1 MCGILGIIN
10 FHKNILDDKEIL
22 FKMEN
27 SLTKRGPDEE
37 GHYLSK
43 NVLFGH
49 RRLVVVDKDGGKQ
62 PMIKNIENKE
72 YILIYNGELYNT
84 EDLRKD
90 LLNKGFKFNSYSDTE
105 VLLNSY
111 ICYKEKSVEKL
122 NGIFSFAVFD
132 KKENTIFLA
141 RDQMGVKPL
150 FYSIKNNNIIFA
162 SEIKA
167 ILCHPD
173 IKPIVDEKGLTE
185 LFALGPGR
193 IPGSG
198 VFKDI
203 KEIPPAHYMIINKDN
218 CILKEYWDVK
228 AEENTETL
236 EEIINHTRTLLIDAI
251 KRQLVGDVPLCTFL
265 SGGLDSSAISA
276 IASSEFKKKN
286 KILTT
291 YSIDY
296 EDNDKYFKS
305 SLFQPTSDE
314 YWAEEMAKFI
324 GSNHKTV
331 TLNHKN
337 LAYALYNATE
347 ANDLPQMADV
357 DSSLFLFC
365 KEVRKDFVIS
375 LSGECADELFGGY
388 PWFTRNELKYA
399 NTFPWARFINDR
411 LSILN
416 DGIKKLELEELSQD
430 MYKDTLKKVPHLEN
444 EDKEDFRMR
453 ELFYLNIK
461 WFMITLLNRKDRM
474 SMANSL
480 EVRVPFADINLAQYA
495 FNIPSKIKLLEGREK
510 GLLRKS
516 LEGILPRDIIYRK
529 KSPYPKTHNPIYTE
543 IVCSIMKNILSNKT
557 SPILYLIDK
566 EKVKEIVKTKGSSYK
581 VPWYGQL
588 MTGPQLIA
596 YLIQVNYWL
605 EKYNIDINL

>member
-1 MCGILGIIN
+1 
-10 FHKNILDDKEIL
+10 
-22 FKMEN
+22 
-27 SLTKRGPDEE
+27 
-37 GHYLSK
+37 
-43 NVLFGH
+43 
-49 RRLVVVDKDGGKQ
+49 
-62 PMIKNIENKE
+62 
-72 YILIYNGELYNT
+72 
-84 EDLRKD
+84 
-90 LLNKGFKFNSYSDTE
+90 
-105 VLLNSY
+105 
-111 ICYKEKSVEKL
+111 
-122 NGIFSFAVFD
+122 
-132 KKENTIFLA
+132 
-141 RDQMGVKPL
+141 
-150 FYSIKNNNIIFA
+150 
-162 SEIKA
+162 
-167 ILCHPD
+167 
-173 IKPIVDEKGLTE
+173 
-185 LFALGPGR
+185 
-193 IPGSG
+193 
-198 VFKDI
+198 
-203 KEIPPAHYMIINKDN
+203 
-218 CILKEYWDVK
+218 
-228 AEENTETL
+228 
-236 EEIINHTRTLLIDAI
+236 
-251 KRQLVGDVPLCTFL
+251 
-265 SGGLDSSAISA
+265 
-276 IASSEFKKKN
+276 
-286 KILTT
+286 
-291 YSIDY
+291 
-296 EDNDKYFKS
+296 
-305 SLFQPTSDE
+305 
-314 YWAEEMAKFI
+314 MAKFI

-388 PWFTRNELKYA
+388 PWFTRTELKYA
-399 NTFPWARFINDR
+399 NTFPWSRFINDR

-416 DGIKKLELEELSQD
+416 DGVKKLELEELSQA
-430 MYKDTLKKVPHLEN
+430 MYKNTLKKVPHLDN

-543 IVCSIMKNILSNKT
+543 IVCSIMKNILNNKT
-557 SPILYLIDK
+557 SPILSLIDK
-566 EKVKEIVKTKGSSYK
+566 EKVRKIVKTKGSSYK

-605 EKYNIDINL
+605 EKYNIDIML

>member
-1 MCGILGIIN
+1 MCGIVGIIN
-10 FHKNILDDKEIL
+10 FHKNILDDKDIL

-111 ICYKEKSVEKL
+111 IYYKEKAVEKL

-185 LFALGPGR
+185 LFALGPAR

-276 IASSEFKKKN
+276 IVSNEFKKKN

-296 EDNDKYFKS
+296 EDNDKY
-305 SLFQPTSDE
+305 
-314 YWAEEMAKFI
+314 Y
-324 GSNHKTV
+324 
-331 TLNHKN
+331 
-337 LAYALYNATE
+337 
-347 ANDLPQMADV
+347 
-357 DSSLFLFC
+357 
-365 KEVRKDFVIS
+365 
-375 LSGECADELFGGY
+375 LS
-388 PWFTRNELKYA
+388 
-399 NTFPWARFINDR
+399 
-411 LSILN
+411 
-416 DGIKKLELEELSQD
+416 
-430 MYKDTLKKVPHLEN
+430 
-444 EDKEDFRMR
+444 
-453 ELFYLNIK
+453 
-461 WFMITLLNRKDRM
+461 
-474 SMANSL
+474 
-480 EVRVPFADINLAQYA
+480 
-495 FNIPSKIKLLEGREK
+495 
-510 GLLRKS
+510 
-516 LEGILPRDIIYRK
+516 
-529 KSPYPKTHNPIYTE
+529 
-543 IVCSIMKNILSNKT
+543 
-557 SPILYLIDK
+557 
-566 EKVKEIVKTKGSSYK
+566 
-581 VPWYGQL
+581 
-588 MTGPQLIA
+588 
-596 YLIQVNYWL
+596 
-605 EKYNIDINL
+605 

>member
-1 MCGILGIIN
+1 MCGIVGIIN
-10 FHKNILDDKEIL
+10 FHKNILDDKDIL

-62 PMIKNIENKE
+62 PMIKNIENRE

-111 ICYKEKSVEKL
+111 IYYKEKAVEKL

-185 LFALGPGR
+185 LFALGPAR

-276 IASSEFKKKN
+276 IVSNEFKKKN

-388 PWFTRNELKYA
+388 PWFTRTELKYA
-399 NTFPWARFINDR
+399 NTFPWSRFINDR

-416 DGIKKLELEELSQD
+416 DGVKKLELEELSQA
-430 MYKDTLKKVPHLEN
+430 MYKNTLKKVPHLDN

-543 IVCSIMKNILSNKT
+543 IVCSIMKNILNNKT
-557 SPILYLIDK
+557 SPILSLIDK
-566 EKVKEIVKTKGSSYK
+566 EKVRKIVETKGSSYK

-605 EKYNIDINL
+605 EKYNIDIML